1 MVAWV
6 EIIKWAIIGF
16 MGLMGMST
24 LSNVVGAA
32 TGQNPMAQATGALLQ
47 NMLPIIITLMPVMFI
62 MNMFMSIM
70 QGITAPFTML
80 ARMVPTPVVPY
91 Y

>member
-6 EIIKWAIIGF
+6 ELIKWAIIGF
-16 MGLMGMST
+16 MGIMGLST

-47 NMLPIIITLMPVMFI
+47 NMIPIIITLMPVMMI

-80 ARMVPTPVVPY
+80 ARMAPTPVMPY